1 MWYPIPA
8 TLACEAD
15 QLMVG
20 NVREVGDDSSSTS
33 SFWQRFGNQSR
44 QDSTGKLESCHK
56 RI

>member
-20 NVREVGDDSSSTS
+20 NVGEVGGSSSTS
-33 SFWQRFGNQSR
+33 SFWQRFGNQCR